1 MRWHFIGKNLIRSQ
15 KQLLFFIKT
24 NAKFLFIFF
33 KEQSNM
39 SKVNF
44 ILFNFITPNLLNFIN
59 SGKSLLFL
67 AAEDMYFKNDYLNK
81 FQLNL
86 KKCITL

>member
-1 MRWHFIGKNLIRSQ
+1 
-15 KQLLFFIKT
+15 
-24 NAKFLFIFF
+24 
-33 KEQSNM
+33 M